1 VTIAVFPA
9 TFDPITNGHVD
20 IAERAARLFER
31 VIMAVFDHNPPIKEP
46 LFSTEE
52 RVDLVRQAV
61 AHIPNVEVDRYSGL
75 TVEYARSRGAKVL
88 IRGLRVVSDFE
99 AEFKMA
105 HMNRTLAPEIETVS
119 LMASPEHAFL
129 SSSLVREVALL
140 GGDVSAMVPPA
151 VAEALRA
158 KALAFNAGHLSA
170 DPPRLR

>member
-1 VTIAVFPA
+1 MTIAVFPA

-20 IAERAARLFER
+20 IAERAAALFER
-31 VIMAVFDHNPPIKEP
+31 VIMAVFDHNHPIKQP

-52 RVDLVRQAV
+52 RVEMVRQAV
-61 AHIPNVEVDRYSGL
+61 AHIPNVEVEHYTGL
-75 TVEYARSRGAKVL
+75 TVEYARSKGARVL

-105 HMNRTLAPEIETVS
+105 HMNRQLAPEIETVS

-140 GGDVSAMVPPA
+140 GGDVSAMVPPV
-151 VAEALRA
+151 VARALRA
-158 KALAFNAGHLSA
+158 KARAMAGKGREL
-170 DPPRLR
+170 

>member
-1 VTIAVFPA
+1 MTIAVFPA

-20 IAERAARLFER
+20 IAERAARLFDL
-31 VIMAVFDHNPPIKEP
+31 VIMAVFDHDPPIKEP
-46 LFSTEE
+46 LFTTEE
-52 RVDLVRQAV
+52 RVEMVRQAV

-75 TVEYARSRGAKVL
+75 TVEYARSRGATVL

-99 AEFKMA
+99 VEFKMA

-151 VAEALRA
+151 VAKALRA
-158 KALAFNAGHLSA
+158 KALTFNSGHSSIDLS
-170 DPPRLR
+170 RLE